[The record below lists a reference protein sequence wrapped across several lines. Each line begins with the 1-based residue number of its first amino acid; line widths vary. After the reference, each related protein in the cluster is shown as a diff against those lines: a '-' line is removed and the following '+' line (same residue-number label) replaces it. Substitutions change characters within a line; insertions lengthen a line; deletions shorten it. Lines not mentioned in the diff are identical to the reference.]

1 MRKIAGSQSEDH
13 AMHSAFLNH
22 RKRDQRSF
30 IGAERALALGHGC
43 FYVVTGIWPVLSI
56 DSFQAVTGGKRDLW
70 LVKTT
75 GLLIAAI
82 GSVLMLAGYR
92 GEISPEVR
100 VLAVTSS
107 LSLAG
112 IDLVYVSKR
121 VIGPI
126 YLGDAAGE
134 LTLAA
139 AWLLIS
145 GHTDAE

>member
-1 MRKIAGSQSEDH
+1 
-13 AMHSAFLNH
+13 
-22 RKRDQRSF
+22 
-30 IGAERALALGHGC
+30 
-43 FYVVTGIWPVLSI
+43 VLSI